1 MVKNIIFVSSTS
13 KKLVEMFKECIRERY
28 IISWYT
34 YQNLASWI
42 LEQGLGYEMTTN
54 ENELVTTL
62 AKALDDY
69 GNLLYKDLLGVIE
82 QFEAGELGT
91 DFLIVEFPCSCGIES
106 TVARYAKL
114 DRAGRRMG
122 RDNILSLKLSWESET
137 MSKPRTGN
145 DNSVYDYDIYNT
157 DNEVQ
162 MKMKARRL
170 MDNLLAD
177 ILEARG

>member
-13 KKLVEMFKECIRERY
+13 KKLIEMFKKCIRERY
-28 IISWYT
+28 IITWYK
-34 YQNLASWI
+34 YEHLASWI
-42 LEQGLGYEMTTN
+42 LEQGLGYEMTTQ

-69 GNLLYKDLLGVIE
+69 KNLLYKDLLGVIE
-82 QFEAGELGT
+82 QFEAGELAT

-114 DRAGRRMG
+114 DKAGRRMG

-137 MSKPRTGN
+137 MSKPRTGK